1 MYLTRPAL
9 AAAFRFSLKKSLDI
23 VKLPFSGHKLLFLL
37 A

>member
-23 VKLPFSGHKLLFLL
+23 VKTTFSGLKLLVLL